1 MAPISLGKKCK
12 CRCHL
17 FMWQMQFGC
26 SHWLCQVQ
34 QLLNRVYVLV
44 ASVVSES
51 LRPHEV
57 HTAQEAPLSMGFS
70 RQELEW
76 VAISSSRGSSWPRD
90 HTHISYVS
98 CTGRQVLYRWATSV
112 EITTDNFKQEQMC
125 WLWCCWYCLLWTTH
139 THSHTGSQPSTIFL
153 AIPCI
158 ACSLELFGFH
168 WESLP
173 SGGFQL
179 RKSEDRHT

>member
-1 MAPISLGKKCK
+1 M
-12 CRCHL
+12 R
-17 FMWQMQFGC
+17 FGC
-26 SHWLCQVQ
+26 SNWLCQVQ

-44 ASVVSES
+44 ASVASES
-51 LRPHEV
+51 LRPHELQPKRLLCPWDSPGKNWSGLPFPPPGDLPDPGI
-57 HTAQEAPLSMGFS
+57 TY
-70 RQELEW
+70 
-76 VAISSSRGSSWPRD
+76 
-90 HTHISYVS
+90 ISYIS

-112 EITTDNFKQEQMC
+112 EITTDNFKQEQTC

-158 ACSLELFGFH
+158 ACSLELFVFH

-179 RKSEDRHT
+179 RKSEDRHIQPA